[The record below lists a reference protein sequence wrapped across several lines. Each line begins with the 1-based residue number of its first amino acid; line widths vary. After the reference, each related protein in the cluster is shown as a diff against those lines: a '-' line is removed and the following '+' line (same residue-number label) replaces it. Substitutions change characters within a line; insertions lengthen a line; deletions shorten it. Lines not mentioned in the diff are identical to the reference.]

1 MEECCDKSC
10 HTFIFDRKYLE
21 NDDDTVDDRNNMGDK
36 NDNQECAAKDDKS
49 IDELVEFINGKTE
62 KKKRRKKRRNACQ
75 SVPAQNTGTSTD
87 IELLK
92 VNNDN
97 IEIKTT
103 DDFYTLETTEV
114 GIMDDCG
121 KDQNRNYAKY
131 TELFELN
138 KVKMDLEGKIAQ
150 KRLQFVAHQQKA
162 GDVIQ
167 TKSGQI
173 KNITRNIEKS
183 QNDVNKLD
191 NQLKELE
198 LKMKDLK
205 QKKINLVIESKTVD
219 KKIQEYV
226 CEKQRLEE
234 DIENEVKIK
243 EEKENTISTEITN
256 LERKLNDAEISIRN
270 LLKVTNN
277 NAMQL
282 PAEPSKDLLD
292 FIGHEISEKERE
304 LECPVCLDV
313 ADSPIL
319 MCSEQHLICGSCRPK
334 VSQCPECREWYTGK
348 DRRHRYAEK
357 IREELERL
365 REKKDQAIVYSS

>member
-1 MEECCDKSC
+1 M
-10 HTFIFDRKYLE
+10 
-21 NDDDTVDDRNNMGDK
+21 
-36 NDNQECAAKDDKS
+36 
-49 IDELVEFINGKTE
+49 
-62 KKKRRKKRRNACQ
+62 
-75 SVPAQNTGTSTD
+75 
-87 IELLK
+87 
-92 VNNDN
+92 
-97 IEIKTT
+97 
-103 DDFYTLETTEV
+103 
-114 GIMDDCG
+114 
-121 KDQNRNYAKY
+121 
-131 TELFELN
+131 
-138 KVKMDLEGKIAQ
+138 
-150 KRLQFVAHQQKA
+150 
-162 GDVIQ
+162 
-167 TKSGQI
+167 
-173 KNITRNIEKS
+173 
-183 QNDVNKLD
+183 
-191 NQLKELE
+191 
-198 LKMKDLK
+198 
-205 QKKINLVIESKTVD
+205 
-219 KKIQEYV
+219 
-226 CEKQRLEE
+226 
-234 DIENEVKIK
+234 K

-313 ADSPIL
+313 AASPIL

>member
-1 MEECCDKSC
+1 M
-10 HTFIFDRKYLE
+10 
-21 NDDDTVDDRNNMGDK
+21 
-36 NDNQECAAKDDKS
+36 
-49 IDELVEFINGKTE
+49 
-62 KKKRRKKRRNACQ
+62 
-75 SVPAQNTGTSTD
+75 
-87 IELLK
+87 
-92 VNNDN
+92 
-97 IEIKTT
+97 
-103 DDFYTLETTEV
+103 
-114 GIMDDCG
+114 
-121 KDQNRNYAKY
+121 
-131 TELFELN
+131 
-138 KVKMDLEGKIAQ
+138 
-150 KRLQFVAHQQKA
+150 
-162 GDVIQ
+162 
-167 TKSGQI
+167 
-173 KNITRNIEKS
+173 
-183 QNDVNKLD
+183 
-191 NQLKELE
+191 
-198 LKMKDLK
+198 K